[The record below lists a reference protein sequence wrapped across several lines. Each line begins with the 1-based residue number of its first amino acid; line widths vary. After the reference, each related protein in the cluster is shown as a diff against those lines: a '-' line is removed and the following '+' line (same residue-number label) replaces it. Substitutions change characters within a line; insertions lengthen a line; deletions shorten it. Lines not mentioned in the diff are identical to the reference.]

1 MSQYLNVSNFQCLNV
16 RSAAAAVDSLGS
28 AVDGAAHALVKRS
41 PLVHAKAK
49 KKSKVS
55 HGPQGKRKC
64 PRGKKYNV
72 KKRKCVKRKGKAGV
86 GSRGH
91 KK

>member
-1 MSQYLNVSNFQCLNV
+1 MSQCLNVSNV

-28 AVDGAAHALVKRS
+28 AVDGAPHALVKRS
-41 PLVHAKAK
+41 PLVHAKGK
-49 KKSKVS
+49 KKK
-55 HGPQGKRKC
+55 KC
-64 PRGKKYNV
+64 PRGKVYNP